1 MFRSR
6 QERKTMPRLSG
17 RHVVYGVLLL
27 ASIVFLLYSV
37 QTARTRAGAGEG
49 LSAARTA
56 DAGEQ
61 RIAAAIPPA
70 VPDDVDF
77 GRYRD
82 LARTNVFSDRQASAA
97 PTSNAPPKAVQPLPD
112 FAKPQTPA
120 RETTSTGKPP
130 DFAGWTYAGYVLING
145 EKRGLL
151 QNDSS
156 ETGKDLA
163 VGEKFLGATVE
174 EVAGRTIRLRSA
186 RSVTTLSI
194 PELYP
199 ITPLDNSA
207 SAVAAARPRAR

>member
-1 MFRSR
+1 
-6 QERKTMPRLSG
+6 MPRLSG
-17 RHVVYGVLLL
+17 KLAIYGALLL
-27 ASIVFLLYSV
+27 ASAAFLLYSLL
-37 QTARTRAGAGEG
+37 TARTRAGAGES
-49 LSAARTA
+49 LAAGRTG

-61 RIAAAIPPA
+61 RIAAAIPAA

-82 LARTNVFSDRQASAA
+82 LARTNVFSDRQASVAA
-97 PTSNAPPKAVQPLPD
+97 TPTQKTKVTDALPKFPTLPASPPTGTV
-112 FAKPQTPA
+112 
-120 RETTSTGKPP
+120 TSKQP

-156 ETGKDLA
+156 DTGKDLA

-174 EVAGRTIRLRSA
+174 EVTGRTIRLRSG
-186 RSVTTLSI
+186 RSPTTLSI

-199 ITPLDNSA
+199 IVPLDNSA
-207 SAVAAARPRAR
+207 SASASATASPRPRNR